1 MIGNSA
7 DFGLGGLSMQ
17 DEKMRQLCT
26 KISMEQDSAKLM
38 QLVEELTKHLNQE
51 QKGIEEA
58 TIQVK
63 TGKGNAA

>member
-1 MIGNSA
+1 
-7 DFGLGGLSMQ
+7 
-17 DEKMRQLCT
+17 MRQLCT